1 MKLNKIL
8 YVVNKELLII
18 DDPSFYVAINLH
30 KKNACVLEVLVVV
43 DEKDIPG
50 YGVFSEEKFS
60 EIKNEIIDNKKYLLK
75 IQLEKYFGKG
85 FSAKIRCGIEFIEII
100 KESIEGGYDLVIKYQ
115 DMRHKDLRSQ
125 DLHLMR
131 KIEKPLWV
139 IRHTSPSKNPYVFA
153 AIDLGQ
159 EATEEGQASNKKIID
174 TSKSIAAEIG
184 AGLRVLSCWNV
195 SGEEYFKN
203 NPFFDVKGV
212 DYSEILELEETRY
225 NGIIKEFLRKHELS
239 DYMLIR
245 GEPVKSICNYISL
258 ERPDLLVMG
267 TFSRSGIKGYL
278 IGNTAEDILLSI
290 DSSVLVVKPD
300 EFSSPV
306 I

>member
-8 YVVNKELLII
+8 YVVNKELLVI
-18 DDPSFYVAINLH
+18 DDPSFHVAINLH
-30 KKNACVLEVLVVV
+30 KKNECFLEVLVVIN
-43 DEKDIPG
+43 ERNLPG

-60 EIKNEIIDNKKYLLK
+60 AIKKDIIENQKYLLK
-75 IQLEKYFGKG
+75 NQLEKYFGRG

-100 KESIEGGYDLVIKYQ
+100 KESVEGDYDLVIKYQ
-115 DMRHKDLRSQ
+115 DMRHKDLRSL

-131 KIEKPLWV
+131 KMEKPLWV

-153 AIDLGQ
+153 AIDLSQ

-174 TSKSIAAEIG
+174 ASKSIAAEIG

-258 ERPDLLVMG
+258 ERPELLVMG

-290 DSSVLVVKPD
+290 DSSVLVVKPE